1 MRTLVIT
8 SLFAALICSCSG
20 VQAATINIAA
30 GPGLA
35 ANAAALG
42 AFNRAA
48 AQWEQHLADPIVV
61 RIEADLFDLGAG
73 IVNETFVEV
82 NILSYQNDIRPA
94 LIADAEG
101 QPNNEIVSFLP
112 TGDNDDPL
120 EVFLPDGFT
129 PTLTSQVPTAN
140 LKALGLM
147 PSYPDDNPDD
157 ADGFIDINTFSG
169 GVDFDFDNSDG
180 VLGMHVDFETFAA
193 REIGH
198 VLGFYSDADF
208 IDMVL
213 GGEIP
218 PSDGDTIALTTMD
231 LFRFRDDNDGSPP
244 TNGEEFNSFA
254 RSLHASNFE
263 VFGDGTNSWR
273 LSAGGFDGDGNRSD
287 TWKDNA
293 LVNPDDPP
301 IGIMDPN
308 IPLSFQDQS
317 GVTEISAADLR
328 VLDLIGYD
336 LVEVP
341 EPTSALL
348 AMMAACCLA
357 LRPWRARRK

>member
-1 MRTLVIT
+1 MRISVLTC
-8 SLFAALICSCSG
+8 LFSALILSSG
-20 VQAATINIAA
+20 GAQAATINIVA

-35 ANAAALG
+35 ANAPALG

-48 AQWEQHLADPIVV
+48 AQWEQHLADPITV
-61 RIEADLFDLGAG
+61 RVEADLFDLGAG

-82 NILSYQNDIRPA
+82 DFRSYKTEIRPA
-94 LIADAEG
+94 LIADSQG
-101 QPNNEIVSFLP
+101 QPKNEIVSFLP
-112 TGDNDDPL
+112 TGENDDPL

-140 LKALGLM
+140 LKALGLT
-147 PSYPDDNPDD
+147 PSYPDDNPTE

-169 GVDFDFDNSDG
+169 GIDFDFDNSDG
-180 VLGMHVDFETFAA
+180 VGGMQTDFETFAA

-198 VLGFYSDADF
+198 VLGFYSDANF

-213 GGEIP
+213 GGLIP
-218 PSDGDTIALTTMD
+218 PGDDTVALTTMD
-231 LFRFRDDNDGSPP
+231 LFRFRDGNDGSPP
-244 TNGEEFNSFA
+244 TNNEEFNSFA
-254 RSLHASNFE
+254 RSLHASNNE
-263 VFGDGTNSWR
+263 VFGDGSDAWR
-273 LSAGGFDGDGNRSD
+273 LSSGEFDGDGNRSD

-293 LVNPDDPP
+293 LVDPDNPP

-308 IPLSFQDQS
+308 IPLSFLDQS
-317 GVTEISAADLR
+317 GVTEISDADLR

-348 AMMAACCLA
+348 AMIAACCLA
-357 LRPWRARRK
+357 LRPWRARKK